1 MTRNTISQ
9 NRNEKGKPP
18 VHAGWQDWEDALL
31 WEEVSRVRKA
41 GRPLKSVF
49 EAVSSATG
57 RKANSIRNYYYSKV
71 RERREA
77 GNADD
82 AEMPEVTAFIPFQEH
97 EVREVIK
104 RVLCAQ
110 AHGQSV
116 RACTLEMGKG
126 DNKAMLRYQ
135 NKYRSVIRNSPEL
148 VQNVMEEL
156 TSQGVP
162 YVNPYEYSSTRGR
175 KRIRRAEGV
184 AESAL
189 RAAQDWDKVAPAAA
203 KDLFSALTAMASSI
217 KGEDNQRAQNE
228 LQALKLQLSTQRRQ
242 YEDLR
247 EQNGLL
253 ASLLRQL
260 IEINKDF
267 VKADPEHS
275 RSQELQ
281 NYAER
286 ILSGLKD
293 YEQMSNGQ
301 TDPKDTTVGIV

>member
-1 MTRNTISQ
+1 MTRNTISENQ
-9 NRNEKGKPP
+9 IKKGKPP

-31 WEEVSRVRKA
+31 WEEVSRMRKA

-49 EAVSSATG
+49 EAVSVATG

-71 RERREA
+71 RERKES
-77 GNADD
+77 GDMNDAD
-82 AEMPEVTAFIPFQEH
+82 MPEVTAFIPFQEH
-97 EVREVIK
+97 EVREVLK

-135 NKYRSVIRNSPEL
+135 NKYRSVIRNSPDL
-148 VQNVMEEL
+148 VRAVMEEL
-156 TSQGVP
+156 KSDGAEF
-162 YVNPYEYSSTRGR
+162 VNPYEYSSTRGR
-175 KRIRRAEGV
+175 KRIRRAEG
-184 AESAL
+184 ASESAL
-189 RAAQDWDKVAPAAA
+189 RAAQDWEKLAPAAV
-203 KDLFSALTAMASSI
+203 KELFAALGAMANAV
-217 KGEDNQRAQNE
+217 KGEENQRVQNE

-267 VKADPEHS
+267 AQANPNQG
-275 RSQELQ
+275 RTQEIQ
-281 NYAER
+281 NYVER
-286 ILSGLKD
+286 VLSEMKETND
-293 YEQMSNGQ
+293 
-301 TDPKDTTVGIV
+301 TVGIV